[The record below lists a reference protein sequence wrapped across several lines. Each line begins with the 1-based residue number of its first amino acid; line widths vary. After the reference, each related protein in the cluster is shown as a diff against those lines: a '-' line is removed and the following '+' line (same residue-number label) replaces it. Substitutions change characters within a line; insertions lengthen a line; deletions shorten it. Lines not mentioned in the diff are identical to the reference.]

1 MSLVLPWALLVLMIP
16 IYFSAKLKGEIS
28 RRENAE
34 ERIVG
39 LEAEIKSLKSNIEGI
54 QIAAKLSE
62 EARQEDI
69 AALKVK
75 HVEEVTSMEHIWRGI
90 V

>member
-1 MSLVLPWALLVLMIP
+1 MIP
-16 IYFSAKLKGEIS
+16 FKFPAKLKGEIS

-39 LEAEIKSLKSNIEGI
+39 LEAEIKSLKSNMEGV

-75 HVEEVTSMEHIWRGI
+75 HVEEVTSMEHIWRGNFI
-90 V
+90 T